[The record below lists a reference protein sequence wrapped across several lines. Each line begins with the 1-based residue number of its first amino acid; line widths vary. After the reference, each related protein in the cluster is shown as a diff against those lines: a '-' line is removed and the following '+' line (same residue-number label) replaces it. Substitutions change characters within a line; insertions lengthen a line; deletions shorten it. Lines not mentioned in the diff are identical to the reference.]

1 MFLKNKNMV
10 KKHLPKYEENK
21 DDILIYMYKKMQ
33 TTRFQREI
41 LSKQRTED
49 NFYTVFQN
57 KRDTKVLKIQL
68 ELKQISIK
76 RLDRAVR
83 FLQYSLDNKQ
93 QKLEI
98 LTKYVKND
106 IDKFLI
112 KTLNDYLNSRANRKM
127 SIIGLLSVIDSKND
141 INFLEKR
148 INSKLIRRNRAKSV
162 KFSNSE
168 ILNNS
173 KSELLNYYMK
183 TSNSLNSSENLKNSN
198 ISNVEKFKNS
208 NNSNIEIPE
217 MKKPP
222 INQGPRNNLR
232 TNIKNP
238 ELLKSLK
245 DSNIQ
250 SLKNSNFETLK
261 NSFNTTD
268 KKTLEIRER
277 LNNLFNKWKEKPEN
291 KNKTRA
297 DFDKETDEKIRNYYK
312 SQKLPYIGI
321 DNKTHYPHEKDYLNF

>member
-68 ELKQISIK
+68 ELKQISVK

-83 FLQYSLDNKQ
+83 FLQYSLDNKRE
-93 QKLEI
+93 KLEI

-141 INFLEKR
+141 INFLEKC

-183 TSNSLNSSENLKNSN
+183 TSNSLNSSNNSN
-198 ISNVEKFKNS
+198 LQNVEKFKNS
-208 NNSNIEIPE
+208 NNSNVEMFEIPE

-232 TNIKNP
+232 SNIKNP

-245 DSNIQ
+245 
-250 SLKNSNFETLK
+250 NSSFETLK
-261 NSFNTTD
+261 NSNSNSSNSE
-268 KKTLEIRER
+268 TLEIRER

-321 DNKTHYPHEKDYLNF
+321 DNKTHYPYEKDYLNF

>member
-10 KKHLPKYEENK
+10 KKHFTKYEENK

-68 ELKQISIK
+68 ELKQISVK

-83 FLQYSLDNKQ
+83 FLQYSLDNKRK
-93 QKLEI
+93 KLEI

-162 KFSNSE
+162 KISNAE
-168 ILNNS
+168 TLNNS

-198 ISNVEKFKNS
+198 ISNVE
-208 NNSNIEIPE
+208 NIQKSQMFEIPE

-250 SLKNSNFETLK
+250 SLKNSSFE
-261 NSFNTTD
+261 NSE
-268 KKTLEIRER
+268 TLEIRER

>member
-162 KFSNSE
+162 KISNAE

-183 TSNSLNSSENLKNSN
+183 ISNSLNSSNNSN
-198 ISNVEKFKNS
+198 LQNVEKFKNS
-208 NNSNIEIPE
+208 NNSNIEMFEIPE

-232 TNIKNP
+232 SNIKNP

-245 DSNIQ
+245 
-250 SLKNSNFETLK
+250 NSNVEIL
-261 NSFNTTD
+261 NTSIPEKSQNTE
-268 KKTLEIRER
+268 TLEIRER
-277 LNNLFNKWKEKPEN
+277 LNNLFNKWKEKSEN

>member
-10 KKHLPKYEENK
+10 KKHFTKYEENK

-68 ELKQISIK
+68 ELKQISVK

-83 FLQYSLDNKQ
+83 FLQYSLDNKRK
-93 QKLEI
+93 KLEI

-183 TSNSLNSSENLKNSN
+183 TSNSLNSSENLKNSK
-198 ISNVEKFKNS
+198 IEMF
-208 NNSNIEIPE
+208 EIPE

-232 TNIKNP
+232 SNIKNP

-245 DSNIQ
+245 
-250 SLKNSNFETLK
+250 NSSFE
-261 NSFNTTD
+261 NSE
-268 KKTLEIRER
+268 TLEIRER

>member
-10 KKHLPKYEENK
+10 KKHFTKYEENK

-83 FLQYSLDNKQ
+83 FLQYSLDNKRE
-93 QKLEI
+93 KLEI

-183 TSNSLNSSENLKNSN
+183 TSNSLNSSENLKNSK
-198 ISNVEKFKNS
+198 IEMF
-208 NNSNIEIPE
+208 EIPE

-232 TNIKNP
+232 SNIKNP

-245 DSNIQ
+245 
-250 SLKNSNFETLK
+250 NSSFE
-261 NSFNTTD
+261 NSE
-268 KKTLEIRER
+268 TLEIRER

>member
-68 ELKQISIK
+68 ELKQISVK

-83 FLQYSLDNKQ
+83 FLQYSLDNKRE
-93 QKLEI
+93 KLEI

-162 KFSNSE
+162 KISNAE
-168 ILNNS
+168 TLNNS

-183 TSNSLNSSENLKNSN
+183 TSNSLNSSENLKNSK
-198 ISNVEKFKNS
+198 IEMF
-208 NNSNIEIPE
+208 EIPE

-232 TNIKNP
+232 SNIKNP

-245 DSNIQ
+245 
-250 SLKNSNFETLK
+250 NSNSL
-261 NSFNTTD
+261 NSSNSE
-268 KKTLEIRER
+268 TLEIRER

-321 DNKTHYPHEKDYLNF
+321 DNKTHYPYEKDYLNF

>member
-10 KKHLPKYEENK
+10 KKHFTKYEENK

-68 ELKQISIK
+68 ELKQISVK

-83 FLQYSLDNKQ
+83 FLQYSLDNKRE
-93 QKLEI
+93 KLEI

-183 TSNSLNSSENLKNSN
+183 TSNSLNSSENLKNSK
-198 ISNVEKFKNS
+198 IEMF
-208 NNSNIEIPE
+208 EIPE

-232 TNIKNP
+232 SNIKNP

-245 DSNIQ
+245 
-250 SLKNSNFETLK
+250 NSNSL
-261 NSFNTTD
+261 NSSNSE
-268 KKTLEIRER
+268 TLEIRER

>member
-10 KKHLPKYEENK
+10 KKHFTKYEENK

-83 FLQYSLDNKQ
+83 FLQYSLDNKRE
-93 QKLEI
+93 KLEI

-198 ISNVEKFKNS
+198 FEKFKNS
-208 NNSNIEIPE
+208 NNSNFEMFEIPE

-245 DSNIQ
+245 DSN
-250 SLKNSNFETLK
+250 SLNSS
-261 NSFNTTD
+261 NSE
-268 KKTLEIRER
+268 TLEIRER